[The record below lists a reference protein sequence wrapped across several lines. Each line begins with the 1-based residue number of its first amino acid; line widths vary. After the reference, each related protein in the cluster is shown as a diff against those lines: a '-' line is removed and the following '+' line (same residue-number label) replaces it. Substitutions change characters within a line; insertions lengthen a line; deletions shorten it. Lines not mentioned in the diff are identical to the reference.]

1 MPDSHCIEPSLSH
14 KKVLGNSGLVIKPVK
29 LKQKRLLSQSTNTH
43 THTPN
48 KRVFMCVVCVCLTS
62 YISLLHIDYFC
73 NYFLKMLYYF

>member
-43 THTPN
+43 THT
-48 KRVFMCVVCVCLTS
+48 KQTCVYVCGVCLS
-62 YISLLHIDYFC
+62 NIIHLLVTY
-73 NYFLKMLYYF
+73 

>member
-43 THTPN
+43 THTHQTN
-48 KRVFMCVVCVCLTS
+48 VCLCVWCVS
-62 YISLLHIDYFC
+62 V
-73 NYFLKMLYYF
+73 